1 LNEIKSNPEEN
12 TKKEQSSL
20 KRIGNF
26 IKEARL
32 SREQSVEE
40 LASDLKIG
48 SHQLKAIEEGNE
60 EELPE
65 KVFVKAMVRRISQK
79 LKLDTEFIMNEFETE
94 KQEVKIE
101 EIVEEVAKKTNKTRK
116 SKDLSPVGFW
126 IFILISGLLGL
137 IASSLI
143 LNLFSDSSQNQ
154 TPKQEIIKKTGQ
166 VCIQIRDV
174 QGVDDNPFD
183 FETVKKN
190 IEDRLNPEFEGQFK
204 IMLVPNITNI
214 CYGRGVGYKIEEIV
228 LDEET
233 QKISATKIRAK
244 MREEGKLK

>member
-1 LNEIKSNPEEN
+1 MFALKEIKSNPEDN

-79 LKLDTEFIMNEFETE
+79 LKLDTEFIMNEFNSE
-94 KQEVKIE
+94 KQEIKIE

-116 SKDLSPVGFW
+116 SKDPSPLGFW
-126 IFILISGLLGL
+126 IFILISGFLGL
-137 IASSLI
+137 VTSSLI
-143 LNLFSDSSQNQ
+143 FNLFSESFQNQ
-154 TPKQEIIKKTGQ
+154 TPKQELIK
-166 VCIQIRDV
+166 
-174 QGVDDNPFD
+174 N
-183 FETVKKN
+183 
-190 IEDRLNPEFEGQFK
+190 
-204 IMLVPNITNI
+204 
-214 CYGRGVGYKIEEIV
+214 
-228 LDEET
+228 
-233 QKISATKIRAK
+233 TK
-244 MREEGKLK
+244 

>member
-1 LNEIKSNPEEN
+1 MKEIKSYPEEN
-12 TKKEQSSL
+12 TKKKQSSL

-94 KQEVKIE
+94 KQEIKIE
-101 EIVEEVAKKTNKTRK
+101 EIVEEVAKKTNKTK
-116 SKDLSPVGFW
+116 QSKVLSTVGFW

-143 LNLFSDSSQNQ
+143 FNLFSDSSQNQ
-154 TPKQEIIKKTGQ
+154 TPKQELIKKT
-166 VCIQIRDV
+166 
-174 QGVDDNPFD
+174 
-183 FETVKKN
+183 K
-190 IEDRLNPEFEGQFK
+190 
-204 IMLVPNITNI
+204 
-214 CYGRGVGYKIEEIV
+214 
-228 LDEET
+228 
-233 QKISATKIRAK
+233 
-244 MREEGKLK
+244 

>member
-1 LNEIKSNPEEN
+1 MKEIKSNPEEN
-12 TKKEQSSL
+12 TKKKQSSL

-79 LKLDTEFIMNEFETE
+79 LKLDTEFIMNEF
-94 KQEVKIE
+94 KK
-101 EIVEEVAKKTNKTRK
+101 EVAKKTNKTRQ

-154 TPKQEIIKKTGQ
+154 TPKQEIIKKT
-166 VCIQIRDV
+166 
-174 QGVDDNPFD
+174 
-183 FETVKKN
+183 K
-190 IEDRLNPEFEGQFK
+190 
-204 IMLVPNITNI
+204 
-214 CYGRGVGYKIEEIV
+214 
-228 LDEET
+228 
-233 QKISATKIRAK
+233 
-244 MREEGKLK
+244 

>member
-1 LNEIKSNPEEN
+1 MIALKEIKSNPENNNKIE
-12 TKKEQSSL
+12 KPSL

-79 LKLDTEFIMNEFETE
+79 LKLDTEFIMNEFNTE
-94 KQEVKIE
+94 RKEVKIE
-101 EIVEEVAKKTNKTRK
+101 EIVEEVSKKSHK
-116 SKDLSPVGFW
+116 SRRSKNLNPARSL

-143 LNLFSDSSQNQ
+143 FNLFSDSSQNQ
-154 TPKQEIIKKTGQ
+154 TPKQELLKKT
-166 VCIQIRDV
+166 
-174 QGVDDNPFD
+174 
-183 FETVKKN
+183 K
-190 IEDRLNPEFEGQFK
+190 
-204 IMLVPNITNI
+204 
-214 CYGRGVGYKIEEIV
+214 
-228 LDEET
+228 
-233 QKISATKIRAK
+233 
-244 MREEGKLK
+244 